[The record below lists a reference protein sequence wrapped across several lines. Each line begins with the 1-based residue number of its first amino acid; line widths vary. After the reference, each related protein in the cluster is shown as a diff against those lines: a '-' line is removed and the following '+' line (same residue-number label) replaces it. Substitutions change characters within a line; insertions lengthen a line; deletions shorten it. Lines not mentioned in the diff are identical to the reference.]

1 MAKGHG
7 GQGGGRNNK
16 KKDARREK
24 AARRGAAGAG
34 AGTTPTGTAVITTE
48 APVGLAA
55 TRGAVSPAYR
65 AWAVD
70 YGRRQAQGV
79 AAEHQSGAGELT
91 PDLFVLAPLT
101 SRTVSTPSGLV
112 MLVQM
117 GLPIGATRAGSVALL
132 NDRLALTV
140 LHLLEPDSGG
150 ALAMLGLGR
159 APEMPEPE
167 AVFALQLGAEGL
179 RGVRAADAVA
189 WRLARVLEA
198 GDVDA
203 TPDALLDEAG
213 RVLALVRPAVAP
225 RGASPLPAA
234 DLDEYVY
241 GAETDE
247 EAVPTD
253 ITAAPARG
261 GVSALPNG
269 AFLTDDGIALSAL
282 LADLGDY
289 VIGLW
294 PYEYFGLEA
303 LIARQ
308 GVDAPGGARTAM
320 LADLAALVRRV
331 DGVLAEIL
339 EHEEAALASEGR
351 PPAWIAEETAPLRQA
366 RQSLRAS
373 RAVGALIP
381 PIGPILFDLEVAP
394 ADYTPPTP
402 PVQGDDDL

>member
-1 MAKGHG
+1 MAKGHS

-24 AARRGAAGAG
+24 AARRAVSPGGAASM
-34 AGTTPTGTAVITTE
+34 GTAVVAESPI
-48 APVGLAA
+48 GLAA

-70 YGRRQAQGV
+70 YGRRQAQSV
-79 AAEHQSGAGELT
+79 AAERQNDILT

-101 SRTVSTPSGLV
+101 SRTVSTPGGLM

-117 GLPIGATRAGSVALL
+117 GLPIGATRSGSVALL
-132 NDRLALTV
+132 NDRLAITV
-140 LHLLEPDSGG
+140 LHLPEPDSGG

-189 WRLARVLEA
+189 WRLARVLE
-198 GDVDA
+198 GGEIDA
-203 TPDALLDEAG
+203 TPEALLGEAG

-225 RGASPLPAA
+225 RGASPAPAA
-234 DLDEYVY
+234 DLDEYAY

-261 GVSALPNG
+261 GLTALPSG
-269 AFLTDDGIALSAL
+269 AFLTDDGAILSSL

-294 PYEYFGLEA
+294 PYEYFNLET

-308 GVDAPGGARTAM
+308 GVDAPGSARAAM

-331 DGVLAEIL
+331 DGVLEEIL
-339 EHEEAALASEGR
+339 EHEEASLASEGR
-351 PPAWIAEETAPLRQA
+351 PPTWIAEETVPLRQA
-366 RQSLRAS
+366 RQSLRS
-373 RAVGALIP
+373 TRAVGALIP
-381 PIGPILFDLEVAP
+381 LIGPILFDLDVAP
-394 ADYTPPTP
+394 ADYIPPALP
-402 PVQGDDDL
+402 SEGDDEV